1 MNYKLHYDEL
11 ITKYGK
17 KEKPEGYSERHH
29 ILPKSMGG
37 TDVED
42 NLVYLTLREHVLA
55 HHLLWRIHR
64 NPSMAF
70 AFTMMSRRAGK
81 NPEEIRKA
89 QSLINKGRKLSDGHK
104 KKISQFHKGRKKP
117 EGFGEHLSTLLNKKH
132 HLAKRVKVNGVVY
145 QSSRK
150 AAEALNIS
158 HRTVGRMIKR
168 GDASYL
174 IPDEE

>member
-1 MNYKLHYDEL
+1 MNYKFHYDEL

-37 TDVED
+37 TDEED
-42 NLVYLTLREHVLA
+42 NLVYLTLREHVFA

-81 NPEEIRKA
+81 DPEEIRKA
-89 QSLINKGRKLSDGHK
+89 QSLINKGRKFSQERKDQLSLALIGHK
-104 KKISQFHKGRKKP
+104 KP
-117 EGFGEHLSTLLNKKH
+117 AGFGKKLSDRLNNFH
-132 HLAKRVKVNGVVY
+132 HLAKRVSIDGVLY

-158 HRTVGRMIKR
+158 HRTVGRMVKR
-168 GDASYL
+168 GDAFYL
-174 IPDEE
+174 PPDEA